1 MSLFD
6 ALLALLLLAFAAIPA
21 AKASSGSG
29 NTSRRPSA
37 ASLTGCQRSCGN
49 LTFDY
54 PFGIGSPHCFRDPDF
69 KLICNNT
76 TQAPRL
82 FLNDGITEIVDDLDV
97 PDDGRAY
104 NICTFVYIS

>member
-21 AKASSGSG
+21 AKASSGGG

-54 PFGIGSPHCFRDPDF
+54 PFGIGSPHCFRDADF

>member
-6 ALLALLLLAFAAIPA
+6 ALLPLLLLAFTAIPA
-21 AKASSGSG
+21 AKASSSGG
-29 NTSRRPSA
+29 NTSRPSA

-82 FLNDGITEIVDDLDV
+82 FLNDGITEIVEDLDISY
-97 PDDGRAY
+97 DGRAH
-104 NICTFVYIS
+104 NICTFVYTS